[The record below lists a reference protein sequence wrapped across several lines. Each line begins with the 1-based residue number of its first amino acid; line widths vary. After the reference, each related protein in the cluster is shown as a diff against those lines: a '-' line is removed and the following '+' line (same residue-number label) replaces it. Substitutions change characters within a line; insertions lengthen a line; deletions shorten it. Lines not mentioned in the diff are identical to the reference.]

1 MTDTTIFEKIIKG
14 EIPCEKLHEDELC
27 LAFND
32 ISAQAPIHFLVI
44 PKIPIPSLKECKQ
57 ADKNLLGHLILVG
70 QKIAKEKKLTNWRTV
85 INTGA
90 ESGQTVFHLHIHF
103 LSGRPMLWP
112 PG

>member
-1 MTDTTIFEKIIKG
+1 MANTTIFQKIIKG
-14 EIPCEKLHEDELC
+14 EVPCEKLYEDELC

-32 ISAQAPIHFLVI
+32 ISAQAPFHYLVI
-44 PKIPIPSLKECKQ
+44 PKKPIPSLKDCEEI
-57 ADKNLLGHLILVG
+57 DKNLLGHLILVG
-70 QKIAKEKKLTNWRTV
+70 QKIAKEKQLSNWRTV

-103 LSGRPMLWP
+103 LSGRAMSWP

>member
-1 MTDTTIFEKIIKG
+1 MTTSTIFQKIIDG
-14 EIPCEKLHEDELC
+14 EIPCDKLYEDEIC

-32 ISAQAPIHFLVI
+32 ISAQAPIHYLVI
-44 PKIPIPSLKECKQ
+44 PKKPIQSLRDCVEK
-57 ADKNLLGHLILVG
+57 DKNLLGHLMLVG
-70 QKIAKEKKLTNWRTV
+70 KKIAEEKNLSNWRTV

-103 LSGRPMLWP
+103 LGGRAMLWP

>member
-1 MTDTTIFEKIIKG
+1 MTETTIFSKIING

-27 LAFND
+27 IAFND

-44 PKIPIPSLKECKQ
+44 PKKPVISLYDCKQ
-57 ADKNLLGHLILVG
+57 EDQDLLGHLLLIGKNIMKSKNLD
-70 QKIAKEKKLTNWRTV
+70 TWRTV
-85 INTGA
+85 INTGE

-103 LSGRPMLWP
+103 LAGRKMNWP

>member
-1 MTDTTIFEKIIKG
+1 MTNTTIFGKIIKG
-14 EIPCEKLHEDELC
+14 EIPCEKLYEDEIC

-44 PKIPIPSLKECKQ
+44 PKKPIISLLECQK
-57 ADKNLLGHLILVG
+57 DDENLLGHLLFVG
-70 QKIAKEKKLTNWRTV
+70 KTIAIEKKLKHWRTV
-85 INTGA
+85 INTGE